1 MIKIICIFLILLL
14 IIFHVL
20 KTKRSAVVIDSNATK
35 GAKLDDIENTL
46 SSTHVHTSVE
56 EPSESVDAVHPKR
69 KQGWCLVGTDR
80 GNRSCL
86 RVGVNDYCHSQHIY
100 PTRDVCINPNLR
112 F

>member
-1 MIKIICIFLILLL
+1 MIKIICIFLILGL
-14 IIFHVL
+14 IIFHL
-20 KTKRSAVVIDSNATK
+20 MKTNRSKIVIDSNATK
-35 GAKLDDIENTL
+35 GVKLDDIENTL

-56 EPSESVDAVHPKR
+56 EPSEPIDTLHPKR

-86 RVGVNDYCHSQHIY
+86 AVGINDYCHSQHIY
-100 PTRDVCINPNLR
+100 PSRDVCINPNLR

>member
-1 MIKIICIFLILLL
+1 MIKIICIFLILSL
-14 IIFHVL
+14 IVFHVM
-20 KTKRSAVVIDSNATK
+20 KTNKSKVVIDSNTKK
-35 GAKLDDIENTL
+35 GANLDDIESTL
-46 SSTHVHTSVE
+46 SVSHTSTTIA
-56 EPSESVDAVHPKR
+56 EPSESIDTIHPTR

-100 PTRDVCINPNLR
+100 PSRDVCINPKLR